1 MSANLIL
8 TASRF
13 MSGRGFTRTER
24 DNKDD
29 PAAAPAFFKGTR
41 LQQCHNSRKLTRSL
55 APASLIRR
63 AIAGFLKNSPFEAA
77 RLQPRR
83 VCWFP
88 KGPQLQSLRK
98 IQPPQRP
105 QLTANPTQRRPG
117 SPHSKKQ
124 TPLRPQYQHDAIP
137 GSSQSTAEHHFE
149 KGAVSTSSIPDF
161 PQAVQPRHT
170 PPTRTKA
177 STPPANFAANAIRK
191 IALLCMPLFLLPQ
204 PAIPQAPAGSPPA
217 SEQTPTFHVKVRLVN
232 VFVNVT
238 DPFGYPIG
246 GLTQDDFTL
255 TEDGVPQKISY
266 FERQTDMPLSLVLA
280 IDTSGSVRKDLDIEV
295 HAARDFLHALLRPN
309 DRLDLIDFNSSVRE
323 VVPFTA
329 DLHRLDSGL
338 DNLDFGP
345 ATALYDAI
353 YLSSQNLA
361 SRSGRKVLVL
371 VSDGG
376 NTVKGTD
383 YTQALDQAIRDE
395 VMVYSLIDLPILN
408 DAGRDTGGEHALI
421 TLSQET
427 GGKYYY
433 AEFGDI
439 SKAFRKISEDLR
451 TQYLIGYYPAQR
463 RSQTDFRRIQ
473 VTLKSTANRGFTLR
487 YRPGYYAPPSLPLDQ

>member
-1 MSANLIL
+1 MHA
-8 TASRF
+8 ASRRALEGPPEPNHVSLPRIWARGESVAQRPTRIR
-13 MSGRGFTRTER
+13 SG
-24 DNKDD
+24 
-29 PAAAPAFFKGTR
+29 A
-41 LQQCHNSRKLTRSL
+41 RKFSPKRVRSL
-55 APASLIRR
+55 AFALLALLTLPA
-63 AIAGFLKNSPFEAA
+63 
-77 RLQPRR
+77 
-83 VCWFP
+83 V
-88 KGPQLQSLRK
+88 PQAS
-98 IQPPQRP
+98 
-105 QLTANPTQRRPG
+105 G
-117 SPHSKKQ
+117 SPAA
-124 TPLRPQYQHDAIP
+124 PQ
-137 GSSQSTAEHHFE
+137 
-149 KGAVSTSSIPDF
+149 
-161 PQAVQPRHT
+161 QP
-170 PPTRTKA
+170 
-177 STPPANFAANAIRK
+177 
-191 IALLCMPLFLLPQ
+191 
-204 PAIPQAPAGSPPA
+204 
-217 SEQTPTFHVKVRLVN
+217 PTFHVKVRLVN
-232 VFVNVT
+232 VFVNIT
-238 DPFGYPIG
+238 DPSGYPIG
-246 GLTQDDFTL
+246 GLTQDDFAL

-295 HAARDFLHALLRPN
+295 HAAHDFLHALLRPN

-329 DLHRLDSGL
+329 DMHHLDWGL
-338 DNLDFGP
+338 DNLDMGP

-353 YLSSQNLA
+353 YLASQNLA
-361 SRSGRKVLVL
+361 SRSGRKVLVII
-371 VSDGG
+371 SDGG
-376 NTVKGTD
+376 NTVKGVD

-473 VTLKSTANRGFTLR
+473 VTLNSNGHQSHNGYTLR
-487 YRPGYYAPPSLPLDQ
+487 YRPGYYATPSPPLDQ